1 MPGIRDRSS
10 CEHCSTERDIV
21 MTNIPTLYTDRLLL
35 TPLKL
40 EDAPAIQ
47 QRFPLWEIVQYLN
60 NRVPWPYPE
69 DGALHYIQDV
79 ALPAIAS
86 GTEWH
91 WMIRLHSAPQEIIGS
106 ITLMTHRGN
115 NRGFWLHP
123 DWQGNGYMKEAC
135 RVVNRQWFEV
145 MGMPVMQVPKAVP
158 NEASRRISINEGMRI
173 VSTHEGEFV
182 SGRFEVEVWE
192 MTREE
197 WSARGL

>member
-1 MPGIRDRSS
+1 
-10 CEHCSTERDIV
+10 

-40 EDAPAIQ
+40 EDAPAVQ

-69 DGALHYIQDV
+69 DGALRYIKDV
-79 ALPAIAS
+79 ALPAIAN

-91 WMIRLHSAPQEIIGS
+91 WMIRLQSAPQEIIGS

-145 MGMPVMQVPKAVP
+145 MGMPVMQVPKAAP

-197 WSARGL
+197 WLRLHE